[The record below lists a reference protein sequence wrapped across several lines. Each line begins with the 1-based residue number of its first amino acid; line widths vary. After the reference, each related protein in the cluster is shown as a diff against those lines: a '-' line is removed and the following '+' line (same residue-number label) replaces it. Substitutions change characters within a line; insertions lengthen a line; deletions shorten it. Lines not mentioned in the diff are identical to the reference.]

1 MGSNG
6 TWTKPDGAPFTYVSC
21 SSGGAHIWGVNGSP
35 QAPLSGKNPGKI
47 NTSRTA
53 ATGGAAGKAW
63 EASKS
68 IPGIGAVTT
77 NIEKGLDM
85 ADRAS
90 SAGLKAIAIGERGA
104 AAFKSGNV
112 GGLKSAAGEAKG
124 LYKSLR

>member
-1 MGSNG
+1 MALWGNI
-6 TWTKPDGAPFTYVSC
+6 KRGAESAGRFLASTGRSALRKVGDTARTIRKF
-21 SSGGAHIWGVNGSP
+21 GGA
-35 QAPLSGKNPGKI
+35 I
-47 NTSRTA
+47 NT

-77 NIEKGLDM
+77 NIEKGLNM
-85 ADRAS
+85 AEKAS
-90 SAGLKAIAIGERGA
+90 SAGLKAIDIGERGA
-104 AAFKSGNV
+104 KAFRSGNI

>member
-1 MGSNG
+1 MALWGNI
-6 TWTKPDGAPFTYVSC
+6 KRGAESAGRFLASTGRSALRKVGDTARTIRKV
-21 SSGGAHIWGVNGSP
+21 GGA
-35 QAPLSGKNPGKI
+35 I
-47 NTSRTA
+47 NT

-77 NIEKGLDM
+77 NIEKGLNM
-85 ADRAS
+85 AEKAS
-90 SAGLKAIAIGERGA
+90 SAGLKAIDIGERGVK
-104 AAFKSGNV
+104 AFRSGNI